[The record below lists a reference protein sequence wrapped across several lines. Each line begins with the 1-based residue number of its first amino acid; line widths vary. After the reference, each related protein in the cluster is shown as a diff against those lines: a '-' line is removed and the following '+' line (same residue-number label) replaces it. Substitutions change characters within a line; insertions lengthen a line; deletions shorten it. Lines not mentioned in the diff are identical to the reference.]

1 MKKSKIVGIG
11 LLALSIVSCRSTT
24 HKDREK
30 LEDQG
35 TPNYY
40 IDNGAGY
47 NHGGISPIWIYYM
60 MGYNNGRTVSYPT
73 YVHRSYG
80 RNGTYHATNFGSRS
94 SITSRTISRS
104 SASHATRSSVSRG
117 GFGHSTASHSSS
129 GGRSSAS

>member
-11 LLALSIVSCRSTT
+11 LLALSIVGCRSA
-24 HKDREK
+24 HKEREK

-47 NHGGISPIWIYYM
+47 NRGGVSPIWIYYM
-60 MGYNNGRTVSYPT
+60 IGYNNGRTMSYPT

-80 RNGTYHATNFGSRS
+80 RNGTFHATNFGSRS
-94 SITSRTISRS
+94 NITSKGVISRS
-104 SASHATRSSVSRG
+104 SVSHVTRSSVSRG
-117 GFGHSTASHSSS
+117 GFGHSTVSHSSS